1 MGRTMATVSMTL
13 PVGIALVNV
22 GDPYHVYR
30 RCRRWGVTETQLKA
44 AVRAVGREARAV
56 EAALLRAKAPPRI
69 LASET
74 RLREDRRAG
83 ED

>member
-1 MGRTMATVSMTL
+1 MTTASMMR
-13 PVGIALVNV
+13 PVAIALVNIA
-22 GDPYHVYR
+22 DPYHVYR
-30 RCRRWGVTETQLKA
+30 WCRRWGVTETQLRA

-74 RLREDRRAG
+74 RLREDRTAG
-83 ED
+83 DD

>member
-1 MGRTMATVSMTL
+1 MT
-13 PVGIALVNV
+13 PTPEIALVNI

-30 RCRRWGVTETQLKA
+30 WCRRWGVTETQLRM

-56 EAALLRAKAPPRI
+56 EAALMRARAVTPI
-69 LASET
+69 LAMEL
-74 RLREDRRAG
+74 RLREDRQAG